1 MSQTKILI
9 LGTTGYIGGS
19 ILTDLQ
25 NSKNASKYSISA
37 LVRNEEHVSNLK
49 ARAVEPILFKGLDD
63 LGTIKKVAS
72 EYDIVINAAS
82 ASHDKSASA
91 IIQGLAER
99 KQHTGRAVHYIHTS
113 GTSLLGDQ
121 PISGKKVD
129 LRVYSDATDDIY
141 EYEKSRGP
149 YGQRT
154 TDFVLET
161 GQKLDIPTYVVV
173 PPTIYGKGNGP
184 VATISQQVPILA
196 REAIKRKQAIV
207 IGNGDGIW
215 NHVHI
220 LDLAPLYTLIL
231 EGIVANR
238 QDLPSGRKGVFFAE
252 TGEHT
257 WLDVSRGIAD
267 ACFVRSLCF
276 TKEVRKIDL
285 TEAAPIAGGSEDL
298 VEIMLASN
306 ARSRADLG
314 RKLGW
319 KPTRDDA
326 DFHKHF
332 DEVVAAVAQ
341 EFKPCSLISYY

>member
-1 MSQTKILI
+1 MSQTRILI

-37 LVRNEEHVSNLK
+37 LVRNEEHVSKLK
-49 ARAVEPILFKGLDD
+49 ARAVESILFKGLDD
-63 LGTIKKVAS
+63 LGTIRKVAS
-72 EYDIVINAAS
+72 EHDIVINAAS

-91 IIQGLAER
+91 IIQGLADR
-99 KQHTGRAVHYIHTS
+99 KQNTGRAVHYIHTS
-113 GTSLLGDQ
+113 GTSILGDQ

-149 YGQRT
+149 YGQRI
-154 TDFVLET
+154 TDIVVIET
-161 GQKLDIPTYVVV
+161 GEKLDIPTYIVV
-173 PPTIYGKGNGP
+173 PPTIYGEGNGP
-184 VATISQQVPILA
+184 VATISQQVPNLA

-231 EGIVANR
+231 EGILANR
-238 QDLPSGRKGVFFAE
+238 QDLPYGREGVFFAE

-267 ACFVRSLCF
+267 ACFARSLCS

-285 TEAAPIAGGSEDL
+285 TEAAPIVGGSEDL
-298 VEIMLASN
+298 VEIVLASN

-319 KPTRDDA
+319 TPTRDDA

-332 DEVVAAVAQ
+332 DEVVAVVAR
-341 EFKPCSLISYY
+341 EFK